1 MKNEKEKKNGKR
13 GVIFL
18 CVVMMK
24 ERVICRIVY
33 RPQVDRRRKGEHP
46 KKKKK
51 KIAVGEFFLFLF
63 FFLGGGHPLY
73 VSLHLI
79 LLLFDR
85 FVV

>member
-1 MKNEKEKKNGKR
+1 MDKKG
-13 GVIFL
+13 GVIFV

-24 ERVICRIVY
+24 ERVISAGLLY

-46 KKKKK
+46 EKKTKKKKK
-51 KIAVGEFFLFLF
+51 KIAVGEFFFYR
-63 FFLGGGHPLY
+63 GGTPPMY
-73 VSLHLI
+73 IVARPVSLHLI